1 MKYFLLF
8 CLVMYIYFVLKNF
21 YTIWKVRKLTNIL
34 SNYLSSATLN
44 TDHLGKYLIKKE
56 NYQQCL
62 DEILFNYPV
71 IAKFQTCSDYL
82 EYGVPETDNYI
93 AAYNLYNNL
102 MMHGNF
108 VVHTFFESLN
118 PIYTLKRIFSFP
130 SSFIS
135 WIGFKPSTI
144 FSRLFNILSWITT
157 YLLSMY
163 SQEIKYLIST
173 LIHK

>member
-8 CLVMYIYFVLKNF
+8 YLAMYVYFVLKNF
-21 YTIWKVRKLTNIL
+21 YTIWKVHKLTTIL
-34 SNYLSSATLN
+34 SDYLSSATLN
-44 TDHLGKYLIKKE
+44 NSYLGKYLIKKE

-71 IAKFQTCSDYL
+71 IAKYQTCSDYL
-82 EYGVPETDNYI
+82 DYGAPETDNYI
-93 AAYNLYNNL
+93 AAHNLYNNL
-102 MMHGNF
+102 MMQGNF
-108 VVHTFFESLN
+108 IVHTFLESLN
-118 PIYTLKRIFSFP
+118 PIYTLKQIFNFP

-135 WIGFKPSTI
+135 WIGFKPSTV
-144 FSRLFNILSWITT
+144 FSRLFNVLSWLFT
-157 YLLSMY
+157 YLLGVY